1 MLAYSK
7 RLATE
12 ATKQSKRLLNA
23 ALPCGYDAAM
33 IEDDPARANFEYAQ
47 FVERRIGETSSAYEV
62 ARQQLDELVK
72 RRAELQIEILEGK
85 QEQLKQWMRHDDNV
99 RAIRDEL
106 REMVPS
112 GVYPNDSPYFDEP
125 HDKAMHDAVLES
137 TPPEMLEEMYK
148 LGSQMQDA
156 KLLRDRAADQLDF
169 DAKQVQKELDLLL
182 EREEPLGWDV
192 INRKTEMDRA
202 VSARKPWPSTGN
214 SQVIMPRPH
223 PGYKDPDQDPVNIS
237 FDPDTGEPVFRQSD
251 IIYPKELARTVEAN
265 DRTLGRI
272 EAERLK
278 KDKEQEAINAE
289 VEALRKK
296 VAAGDHRQIRK
307 FRKLPGKSERKGV
320 HPFFNNAINALNARQ
335 REGTLEGS
343 TFTVSFAAKSKKYA
357 DAHPRE
363 MLALRHGIVHPKGP
377 LEFKV
382 YSRMDED
389 QNNLHVWI
397 EDYQKDAYVAIY
409 VTDAGTWEITT
420 TLHEVKAWIDAEN
433 DLYPGIKHEVG
444 QYTLEELAIRHHKIA
459 EHLEANSDIVA

>member
-1 MLAYSK
+1 
-7 RLATE
+7 
-12 ATKQSKRLLNA
+12 
-23 ALPCGYDAAM
+23 M

-47 FVERRIGETSSAYEV
+47 FVEQQIELASNRLERAREELNETVE
-62 ARQQLDELVK
+62 
-72 RRAELQIEILEGK
+72 RRAEIQIGILEGNH
-85 QEQLKQWMRHDDNV
+85 ETLKEWLRADDNV

-125 HDKAMHDAVLES
+125 HDKDLHQVVLDS
-137 TPPEMLEEMYK
+137 TPMEMLEEMYK
-148 LGSQMQDA
+148 LGSRMQDA

-192 INRKTEMDRA
+192 INREMEMDRA
-202 VSARKPWPSTGN
+202 VSARNPLPTTGK
-214 SQVIMPRPH
+214 SQGIMPRPH
-223 PGYKDPDQDPVNIS
+223 PGFKSDSGPDYP
-237 FDPDTGEPVFRQSD
+237 GELR
-251 IIYPKELARTVEAN
+251 RTVETN

-296 VAAGDHRQIRK
+296 VAAGDHREIRK
-307 FRKLPGKSERKGV
+307 FRKLPNKSERKGV
-320 HPFFNNAINALNARQ
+320 HPFFNNAINALNTRH
-335 REGTLEGS
+335 RNETLEGS

-397 EDYQKDAYVAIY
+397 EDYQKDAYLAIY